1 MEPTVGQTLVHPQ
14 HGTTTVTGFETREI
28 RGETIDYLVLR
39 REEDELTVRIPREM
53 TEDAGLRNIID
64 EDRVSEVYDVLESDP
79 MENPGSWRKQHA
91 RNEKRI
97 NSGDVVE
104 IAKALRDLEARLER
118 RGTLSPTDRTLYR
131 EARERLIEE
140 LSAAA
145 DVDTE
150 KVEERINACLEEAVS
165 DIGED
170 D

>member
-39 REEDELTVRIPREM
+39 REEDALTVRIPRNM
-53 TEDAGLRNIID
+53 TEDAGLRTIID
-64 EDRVSEVYDVLESDP
+64 GDRVSEVMEVLSSDP
-79 MENPGSWRKQHA
+79 IENPGSWRKQHA

-104 IAKALRDLEARLER
+104 IAKALRDLEARLDE
-118 RGTLSPTDRTLYR
+118 RGTLSPTDRSLYR
-131 EARERLIEE
+131 EARDRLIEE

-145 DVDTE
+145 EQDVE
-150 KVEERINACLEEAVS
+150 KIEERINARLEEAIT
-165 DIGED
+165 D
-170 D
+170 